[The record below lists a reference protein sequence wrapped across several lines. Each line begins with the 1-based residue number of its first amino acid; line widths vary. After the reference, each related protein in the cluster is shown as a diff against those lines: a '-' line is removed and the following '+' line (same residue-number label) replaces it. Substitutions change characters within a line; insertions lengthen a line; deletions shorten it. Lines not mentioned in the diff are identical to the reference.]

1 MQWIEL
7 ENYCLPVSEEGPGI
21 EMFNFSISEGD
32 ICWLDADVAEDAL
45 LFFKALATLATPFSG
60 IYRFEGKRLD
70 FTRPDTLLP
79 VKKTI
84 GYITTHSAL
93 ISNRSLRE
101 NLTLMRS
108 YTDNTL
114 SARIDDDIFDL
125 CRQFSIADKVDV
137 RPEKLE
143 QSDRRAAI
151 VIREI
156 AKTTRL
162 LLLEKPE
169 IYLGHARFFL
179 YDWLLRGLMDQGV
192 PMVFTSDDKNFIDS
206 VSTRALVLH
215 NGQLQEKEYEPG
227 SKGVAGV
234 SI

>member
-1 MQWIEL
+1 MKWIEL
-7 ENYCLPVSEEGPGI
+7 ENYSLPVSEEGRRI
-21 EMFNFSISEGD
+21 EAFSFSVSKGD

-45 LFFKALATLATPFSG
+45 LFFKALATLSTPFSG
-60 IYRFEGKRLD
+60 IYRFEGKCLD

-79 VKKTI
+79 MKKTI

-125 CRQFSIADKVDV
+125 CRQFSIADKVDES
-137 RPEKLE
+137 PEKLE

-156 AKTTRL
+156 AKATRL

-169 IYLGHARFFL
+169 IYLGHAGFFL

-192 PMVFTSDDKNFIDS
+192 PMVFTSDDKNFIDT

-215 NGQLQEKEYEPG
+215 NGQLQEKEYEPA
-227 SKGVAGV
+227 SKGVANV

>member
-1 MQWIEL
+1 MKWIEL
-7 ENYCLPVSEEGPGI
+7 ENYSLPASEESPGI
-21 EMFNFSISEGD
+21 ETFGFSVSTGD
-32 ICWLDADVAEDAL
+32 ICWLDADATEDAL
-45 LFFKALATLATPFSG
+45 LFFKALATLVTPLSG
-60 IYRFEGKRLD
+60 TYRFEGERLD
-70 FTRPDTLLP
+70 FARPDTLLP

-108 YTDNTL
+108 YADNNL
-114 SARIDDDIFDL
+114 SARIDDKTFDL
-125 CRQFSIADKVDV
+125 CTHFSIADKVDL

-143 QSDRRAAI
+143 QTDRRAAI

-156 AKTTRL
+156 TKATRL

-192 PMVFTSDDKNFIDS
+192 PIVFTSDDKNFIDS
-206 VSTRALVLH
+206 VSNRALVLRE
-215 NGQLQEKEYEPG
+215 GRLKEK
-227 SKGVAGV
+227 A
-234 SI
+234 